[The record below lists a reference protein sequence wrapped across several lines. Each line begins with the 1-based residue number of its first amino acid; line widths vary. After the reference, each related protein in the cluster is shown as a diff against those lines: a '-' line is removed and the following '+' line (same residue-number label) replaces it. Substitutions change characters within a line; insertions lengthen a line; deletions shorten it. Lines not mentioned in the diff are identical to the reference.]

1 MFIESG
7 MHAREWI
14 GVATSTYI
22 LNQLLTS
29 TDASIRA
36 IAENYNWY
44 IFPVANPDGYS
55 YTHTTVSFVTI
66 CDARVPFYLVPIEV
80 IDT

>member
-1 MFIESG
+1 MYIALSLLLYCFFIKNNPGVFIESG

-14 GVATSTYI
+14 GVATSTFI

-29 TDASIRA
+29 TDASIKA

-44 IFPVANPDGYS
+44 IFPVANPDGYT
-55 YTHTTVSFVTI
+55 YTHTTV
-66 CDARVPFYLVPIEV
+66 C
-80 IDT
+80 

>member
-1 MFIESG
+1 

-29 TDASIRA
+29 TDASIKA
-36 IAENYNWY
+36 LAENYNFY
-44 IFPVANPDGYS
+44 VFPVANPDGYA
-55 YTHTTVSFVTI
+55 YTHSTVRRQVAGHLGETGG
-66 CDARVPFYLVPIEV
+66 DKAA
-80 IDT
+80 D